1 MNRFKTLLTV
11 LISVCALIVG
21 VIFVMRNDQPM
32 VIDFVLFGT
41 SEMSSGAWVLGSFF
55 VGLCVAWLIALPGF
69 VLGKWRIS
77 RQRRKIGA
85 QQAALTMV
93 PGEVAPGK

>member
-11 LISVCALIVG
+11 LISVFALIVG
-21 VIFVMRNDQPM
+21 VIFIMRNDQP
-32 VIDFVLFGT
+32 VAVDFVLFGV
-41 SEMSSGAWVLGSFF
+41 SELTSGAWVLGSFF

-69 VLGKWRIS
+69 VLGKWRIA

-85 QQAALTMV
+85 QQAALTLT
-93 PGEVAPGK
+93 PGGAAQGK